1 MSSPDLPTV
10 LPADHPPVLAPK
22 VGVLFIALGTPDGH
36 DPKSMRRYLKEFL
49 SDRRVIDV
57 NRALWWV
64 ILNGIILNT
73 RPKKSGEAYA
83 AIWNKELDESPL
95 RTITRAQAE
104 GVAARLAD
112 LPGVVVDW
120 GMRYGNP
127 SIRSRIQALK
137 QQGCQR
143 ILFAP
148 LYPQY
153 AAPTTAT
160 ANDEAFRVLMEE
172 RWQPAIRTLPQWH
185 DEPAYIRALAGSV
198 RAHLA
203 VLDWEPEVVVASFHG
218 VPKRYL
224 ELGDP
229 YHCFCAK
236 TARLLRE
243 ELGWPE
249 ERLRLSF
256 QSRFGREEWLRPYTD
271 ELFAELGQQGVKRIA
286 VITPGFAAD
295 CLETLEEIA
304 ITGEEQFHA
313 AGGEQFTFIPCLN
326 ASEPHL
332 DLLESLV
339 RGELQGW
346 V

>member
-1 MSSPDLPTV
+1 MSVYHLP
-10 LPADHPPVLAPK
+10 PDHPPVPTPK
-22 VGVLFIALGTPDGH
+22 VGVLFAALGTPDAT
-36 DPKSMRRYLKEFL
+36 DSTSMRRYLKEFL

-57 NRALWWV
+57 NRALWWG

-73 RPKKSGEAYA
+73 RPKKSGEAYDK
-83 AIWNKELDESPL
+83 IWDKERNESPL

-112 LPGVVVDW
+112 LPDVVVDW

-127 SIRSRIQALK
+127 SIRSRVRALIE
-137 QQGCQR
+137 QGCQR

-160 ANDEAFRVLMEE
+160 ACDAFFLALMDE
-172 RWQPAIRTLPQWH
+172 RWQPAARVLPQWH
-185 DEPAYIRALAGSV
+185 DEPAYIEALANSV

-203 VLDWEPEVVVASFHG
+203 GLDWEPEVLVASFHG

-236 TARLLRE
+236 TARLLQGA
-243 ELGWPE
+243 LGWPAH
-249 ERLRLSF
+249 RVKLSF
-256 QSRFGREEWLRPYTD
+256 QSRFGREEWLKPYTD
-271 ELFAELGQQGVKRIA
+271 ELFADLGRKGVGRIA
-286 VITPGFAAD
+286 VITPGFSAD

-304 ITGEEQFHA
+304 ITGEEQFQA
-313 AGGEQFTFIPCLN
+313 AGGKQFTFVPGLN
-326 ASEPHL
+326 DSEPHL
-332 DLLESLV
+332 ALLEKLV
-339 RGELQGW
+339 RRELQGW

>member
-1 MSSPDLPTV
+1 MSASPLP
-10 LPADHPPVLAPK
+10 PNHPPVLEPK
-22 VGVLFIALGTPDGH
+22 VGVLFIALGTPDAT
-36 DPKSMRRYLKEFL
+36 DPASMRRYLKEFL

-57 NRALWWV
+57 NRVLWWL

-83 AIWNKELDESPL
+83 KIWNKERNESPL

-104 GVAARLAD
+104 GVAARLGD

-120 GMRYGNP
+120 AMRYGNP
-127 SIRSRIQALK
+127 SIASRIQALK
-137 QQGCQR
+137 AQGCQR

-160 ANDEAFRVLMEE
+160 ANDEAFRVLMAE

-185 DEPAYIRALAGSV
+185 DEPAYIAALAGSV
-198 RAHLA
+198 RAHLNS
-203 VLDWEPEVVVASFHG
+203 LDWEPEVLIASFHG

-243 ELGWPE
+243 ELGWPQDK
-249 ERLRLSF
+249 LRLSF
-256 QSRFGREEWLRPYTD
+256 QSRFGREEWLKPYTD
-271 ELFAELGQQGVKRIA
+271 ELFADLAKEGVGRIA

-313 AGGEQFTFIPCLN
+313 AGGKQFTFIPCLN
-326 ASEPHL
+326 DSEPHL
-332 DLLESLV
+332 IMLEQLV
-339 RGELQGW
+339 RRELGGW
-346 V
+346 L

>member
-1 MSSPDLPTV
+1 MPDTHLPAGHTPV
-10 LPADHPPVLAPK
+10 LPPR

-36 DPKSMRRYLKEFL
+36 DPASMRRYLKQFL

-57 NRALWWV
+57 NRVLWWF

-95 RTITRAQAE
+95 RTITRAQAK

-137 QQGCQR
+137 AQGCQR

-185 DEPAYIRALAGSV
+185 DEPAYIQALAGSV
-198 RAHLA
+198 RGHLA
-203 VLDWEPEVVVASFHG
+203 ALEWEPEVVVASFHG

-249 ERLRLSF
+249 DRLRLSF

-313 AGGEQFTFIPCLN
+313 AGGEHFTFIPCLN
-326 ASEPHL
+326 DSEPHL
-332 DLLESLV
+332 ALLEQLV
-339 RGELQGW
+339 RRELQGW

>member
-1 MSSPDLPTV
+1 MSASPLP
-10 LPADHPPVLAPK
+10 PNHPPVLEPK
-22 VGVLFIALGTPDGH
+22 VGVLFIALGTPDAT
-36 DPKSMRRYLKEFL
+36 DPASMRRYLKEFL

-57 NRALWWV
+57 NRVLWWL

-83 AIWNKELDESPL
+83 KIWNKGRNESPL

-104 GVAARLAD
+104 GVAARLGD

-120 GMRYGNP
+120 AMRYGNP
-127 SIRSRIQALK
+127 SIASRIQALK
-137 QQGCQR
+137 AQGCQR

-160 ANDEAFRVLMEE
+160 ANDEAFRVLMAE

-185 DEPAYIRALAGSV
+185 DEPAYIAALAGSV
-198 RAHLA
+198 RAHLNS
-203 VLDWEPEVVVASFHG
+203 LDWEPEVLIASFHG

-243 ELGWPE
+243 ELGWPQDK
-249 ERLRLSF
+249 LRLSF
-256 QSRFGREEWLRPYTD
+256 QSRFGREEWLKPYTD
-271 ELFAELGQQGVKRIA
+271 ELFADLAKEGVGRIA

-313 AGGEQFTFIPCLN
+313 AGGKQFTFIPCLN
-326 ASEPHL
+326 DSEPHL
-332 DLLESLV
+332 IMLEQLV
-339 RGELQGW
+339 RRELGGW
-346 V
+346 L

>member
-64 ILNGIILNT
+64 ILNGVILNT

-104 GVAARLAD
+104 GVAASLAD

-198 RAHLA
+198 RAHLDG
-203 VLDWEPEVVVASFHG
+203 LDWEPEVVVASFHG

-339 RGELQGW
+339 RRELQGW